1 LKNKNNRGTIMLKI
15 LGFIIIISAITFTF
29 GCSEITTIFE
39 EKKAE
44 QEQVEDM
51 GIWAEDKPVDTET
64 K

>member
-1 LKNKNNRGTIMLKI
+1 MRYIMLKI
-15 LGFIIIISAITFTF
+15 LGFIVVISAIGIT
-29 GCSEITTIFE
+29 GCSEIETLFSE
-39 EKKAE
+39 QKAE